1 MLGKYITIN
10 NVQMPNPTSF
20 SMAYPPDENVFT
32 SEAGTQL
39 SNIRRLDR
47 MTFSASFDCSSRL
60 RDTLV
65 SLCMTPSVSV
75 SIDGGT
81 AIDGRLRLGGEISLV
96 EGSENVGGTQGLW
109 SVPVTFEGE

>member
-1 MLGKYITIN
+1 MLGKYISIN
-10 NVQMPNPTSF
+10 STLMPNPTTF

-47 MTFSASFDCSSRL
+47 LTFSASFNCTDRM

-65 SLCMTPSVSV
+65 SYCQTPSVSV
-75 SIDGGT
+75 QIDGGT
-81 AIDGRLRLGGEISLV
+81 AISGRLRLGDISLV
-96 EGSENVGGTQGLW
+96 EDSEMVNGTQGLW
-109 SVPVTFEGE
+109 TVSVTFEGE